1 VTACRSCNARKG
13 NHLPEEVGMH
23 PIRAPGEPHLVHLAW
38 AVRRLTPIQ
47 ARYIR
52 LFYGREVLEELRAL

>member
-1 VTACRSCNARKG
+1 
-13 NHLPEEVGMH
+13 
-23 PIRAPGEPHLVHLAW
+23 VHLAW

-52 LFYGREVLEELRAL
+52 TFYGEDTLRELERIEGALPAPPGS